1 MIGIK
6 LNKKH
11 RILLLYHK
19 GGGIDN
25 GCQVNYNKTMDKK
38 TKIWILVFVL
48 LCAVGVG
55 AFLLLRGDREGTV
68 AVISVD
74 GEELDRIDLS
84 RVKEPYD
91 IELNTGYGRNLV
103 HVEPG
108 AISVTE
114 ADCPDRI
121 CVSMGRLQGG
131 GIPIVCMPHHLIIT
145 IEGGEIDG

>member
-1 MIGIK
+1 
-6 LNKKH
+6 
-11 RILLLYHK
+11 
-19 GGGIDN
+19 
-25 GCQVNYNKTMDKK
+25 MDK
-38 TKIWILVFVL
+38 TPKIWILVLVL
-48 LCAVGVG
+48 FCALCVG
-55 AFLLLRGDREGTV
+55 AFLLLRSDRGGTV

-91 IELNTGYGRNLV
+91 IEVDTGYGRNLV

-121 CVSMGRLQGG
+121 CVAMGKLQGG
-131 GIPIVCMPHHLIIT
+131 GIPIVCMPHHLIIQ
-145 IEGGEIDG
+145 IEGSEIDG